1 MIEIVPSLKNGMEVT
16 TINQNDVN
24 KAARSAIDAIKN
36 ELQEEDQTVEVMEY
50 VISEM
55 QRKNADFQVPTNNEF
70 KIDISEMDEMIKQKK
85 IVL

>member
-36 ELQEEDQTVEVMEY
+36 ELPEEAQTVEVMEY
-50 VISEM
+50 V
-55 QRKNADFQVPTNNEF
+55 
-70 KIDISEMDEMIKQKK
+70 ISEMDEMIKQKK

>member
-1 MIEIVPSLKNGMEVT
+1 MIEIVPSLENGMEAT

-36 ELQEEDQTVEVMEY
+36 ELPEEAQTVEVMEY
-50 VISEM
+50 V
-55 QRKNADFQVPTNNEF
+55 
-70 KIDISEMDEMIKQKK
+70 ISEMDEMIKQKK

>member
-1 MIEIVPSLKNGMEVT
+1 MIDIVPLLKNGMEAT

-36 ELQEEDQTVEVMEY
+36 ELPEEAQTVEVMEY
-50 VISEM
+50 V
-55 QRKNADFQVPTNNEF
+55 
-70 KIDISEMDEMIKQKK
+70 ISEMDEMIKQKK

>member
-36 ELQEEDQTVEVMEY
+36 ELPEEAQTVEVMEY

-55 QRKNADFQVPTNNEF
+55 N
-70 KIDISEMDEMIKQKK
+70 EMIKQKK

>member
-36 ELQEEDQTVEVMEY
+36 ELPEEAQTVEVMEY

-55 QRKNADFQVPTNNEF
+55 HG
-70 KIDISEMDEMIKQKK
+70 MIKQKK

>member
-1 MIEIVPSLKNGMEVT
+1 MEVT

-36 ELQEEDQTVEVMEY
+36 ELPEEAQTVEVMEY
-50 VISEM
+50 V
-55 QRKNADFQVPTNNEF
+55 
-70 KIDISEMDEMIKQKK
+70 ISEMDEMIKQKK